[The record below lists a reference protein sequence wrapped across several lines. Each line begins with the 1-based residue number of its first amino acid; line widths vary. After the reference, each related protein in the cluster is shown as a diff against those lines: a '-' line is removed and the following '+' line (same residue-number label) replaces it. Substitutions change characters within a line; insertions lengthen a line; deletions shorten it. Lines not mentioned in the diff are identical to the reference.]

1 MVANDK
7 NIFLVMRNKGKY
19 YKIWKNKIA
28 SQINMSDVF
37 GQHLLVC

>member
-1 MVANDK
+1 MVTSDK
-7 NIFLVMRNKGKY
+7 NIFLVRRNKEKY

-37 GQHLLVC
+37 G